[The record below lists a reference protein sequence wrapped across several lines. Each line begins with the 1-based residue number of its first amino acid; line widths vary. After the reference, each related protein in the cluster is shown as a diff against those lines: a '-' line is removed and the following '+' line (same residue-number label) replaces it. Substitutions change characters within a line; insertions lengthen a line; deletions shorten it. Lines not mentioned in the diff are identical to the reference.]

1 MAAAK
6 ADRDLLFGLLALRTG
21 MIEQADL
28 MTALSHRSAEG
39 AQPVAQLLVELG
51 VLEEEDRRLLEK
63 LAERQVARRG
73 THAEQGQA
81 TIPAAETLSAAARAA
96 SAAESEVEQS
106 LDGLGF
112 GVDSETPTQAGH
124 TIGMGSYGGAEVAL
138 GWSFDLGECSS
149 AGSRFRL
156 LRHHAKGGIG
166 VVFVALDSELHRE
179 VALKQIQPQHAD
191 DPGSRARFLVE
202 AEVTGRLEHPG
213 IVPVYGLGHDPHG
226 RPYYAMRFVRGQ
238 SLKEAIA
245 EFHRA
250 DLQPARDPA
259 ERALALRGLLG
270 RFIDVC
276 NAIDYAHSRNII
288 HRDLKPANILLGP
301 YGETLVVDWGLAKVI
316 GGDDPAPRSAAK
328 ASPDPIGASPSSET
342 ALGTAI
348 GTPQYMSPEQSE
360 GQPEQIGPA
369 SDIYS
374 LGATLY
380 CLVTG
385 KPPLEDAADVED
397 MLSRLRS
404 GAITPP
410 RRANPHV
417 PRALEAIVLRA
428 MALKPGDRYRSPR
441 ALAAEVERW
450 LADEAVSAWRE
461 PFWERSRR
469 WMRRRRTTMAV
480 MAATVLA
487 STVGLAAVLV
497 VQTRANAD
505 LKSANLDLELANQHA
520 RDANRDLLLANAR
533 ERSRFDLALEAIKTF
548 HAGVSQ
554 DVLLK
559 ERQFQG
565 LRTKLI
571 GGATEFCQRLEA
583 MLKGQ
588 PDSRSR
594 AALGQAYHDIGELTA
609 KIGSHPEALKAL
621 ARGLELRR
629 AVATSVDAGPNAQL
643 DFAQSLIALG
653 DLEHETGDTAAA
665 FESFEE
671 ARILLEFLV
680 ALNAESAP
688 YRAAFARCLQGI
700 ARVHYEMGRAADAL
714 AAHERA
720 RAIRESLV
728 AARPDVTEYQSDL
741 AVSDHEIGLIH
752 RAGGAAERAL
762 AAYERARAI
771 RQKLAQAHPLETR
784 FQSDLAQ
791 SDNDIGFLHQ
801 ELGRLGEA
809 LASLEQARAIL
820 QKLVLDNPA
829 VTQFEGDLAQSHQV
843 IGAVQAATGHPAAAL
858 ESFERAR
865 EILENLTL
873 SNPSVTV
880 FRSRLSQSH
889 AYAGLA
895 IERSGRRSEAARE
908 FQRAI
913 AIMEPIAS
921 QQPSAYHLYNL
932 ACFRSLLYGVA
943 AEPGSELTAAAAE
956 RLGAQAV
963 DTLRRAA
970 AAGLLDIVFMR
981 KDTDLDPLR
990 ARPDF
995 QKLLLDLSFPADPFP
1010 GRPPGEGAR
1019 TRRSETD

>member
-1 MAAAK
+1 MTAAR
-6 ADRDLLFGLLALRTG
+6 ADRDLLFGILALRTG
-21 MIEQADL
+21 MIEQTDFV
-28 MTALSHRSAEG
+28 TALKRRSAERS
-39 AQPVAQLLVELG
+39 QPFSQVLVELG
-51 VLEEEDRRLLEK
+51 VLEEEDRTLLEM
-63 LAERQVARRG
+63 LAERQAVRRG
-73 THAEQGQA
+73 AHGEQSQA
-81 TIPAAETLSAAARAA
+81 TLPAAATLSADLRA
-96 SAAESEVEQS
+96 SGVPESEIQQS
-106 LDGLGF
+106 IECLDF
-112 GVDSETPTQAGH
+112 GAGSETPTQVGQ
-124 TIGMGSYGGAEVAL
+124 TIGVGSYAGAEAAL
-138 GWSFDLGECSS
+138 GWSFDLGERSS

-213 IVPVYGLGHDPHG
+213 VVPVYGLGRDPQG

-238 SLKEAIA
+238 SLKEAIG

-250 DLQPARDPA
+250 DLQPERDPA
-259 ERALALRGLLG
+259 ERALALRGLLR

-276 NAIDYAHSRNII
+276 NAIDYAHSRSII

-301 YGETLVVDWGLAKVI
+301 YGETLVVNWGLAKIV
-316 GGDDPAPRSAAK
+316 GGDDLDPHPADDSAA
-328 ASPDPIGASPSSET
+328 PPVGASPSGET
-342 ALGTAI
+342 VEGTAI

-360 GQPEQIGPA
+360 GRPEQIGPA

-380 CLVTG
+380 CLLTG
-385 KPPLEDAADVED
+385 KPPLEEAED
-397 MLSRLRS
+397 IEAMLARLRS

-410 RRANPHV
+410 RRANPRV
-417 PRALEAIVLRA
+417 PRALEAIVLKA
-428 MALKPGDRYRSPR
+428 MALMPGDRYRSPR
-441 ALAAEVERW
+441 ALAEEVERW

-480 MAATVLA
+480 IAATVLA

-588 PDSRSR
+588 ADSRSR

-621 ARGLELRR
+621 ARSLELRR
-629 AVATSVDAGPNAQL
+629 AVATSVNAGPNANL

-671 ARILLEFLV
+671 ARKLLEFLV
-680 ALNAESAP
+680 ALNGESAP
-688 YRAAFARCLQGI
+688 YRAAFARCLHGI

-728 AARPDVTEYQSDL
+728 AAHPDVTEYQSDL

-752 RAGGAAERAL
+752 RAGGAAD
-762 AAYERARAI
+762 ARW
-771 RQKLAQAHPLETR
+771 
-784 FQSDLAQ
+784 
-791 SDNDIGFLHQ
+791 
-801 ELGRLGEA
+801 RLT
-809 LASLEQARAIL
+809 SARG
-820 QKLVLDNPA
+820 P
-829 VTQFEGDLAQSHQV
+829 S
-843 IGAVQAATGHPAAAL
+843 
-858 ESFERAR
+858 AR
-865 EILENLTL
+865 SSPGPTL
-873 SNPSVTV
+873 SKRGSRATSLKATTTSASCTKNRAVWPTHSP
-880 FRSRLSQSH
+880 RSR
-889 AYAGLA
+889 
-895 IERSGRRSEAARE
+895 RRG
-908 FQRAI
+908 
-913 AIMEPIAS
+913 
-921 QQPSAYHLYNL
+921 PS
-932 ACFRSLLYGVA
+932 CKS
-943 AEPGSELTAAAAE
+943 SSWT
-956 RLGAQAV
+956 
-963 DTLRRAA
+963 
-970 AAGLLDIVFMR
+970 I
-981 KDTDLDPLR
+981 
-990 ARPDF
+990 RP
-995 QKLLLDLSFPADPFP
+995 
-1010 GRPPGEGAR
+1010 
-1019 TRRSETD
+1019 